1 MLLTGKYGAS
11 KQSTAYRIPNDY
23 HPAQLR
29 RQWQGSRVTVKSEFK
44 TDEKYDYPVRLDW
57 ENNPHMERWN
67 EVCAW
72 AVEYFGLPGHRY
84 RTEITKDYMIWYF
97 ITPEDQLI
105 MTLAW
110 GNDNGTDI

>member
-1 MLLTGKYGAS
+1 MNQPDLGSALHS
-11 KQSTAYRIPNDY
+11 SSDVCVCISTSLGPIDAADV
-23 HPAQLR
+23 
-29 RQWQGSRVTVKSEFK
+29 G
-44 TDEKYDYPVRLDW
+44 W
-57 ENNPHMERWN
+57 ENNPYMEHWN

-72 AVEYFGLPGHRY
+72 TVEHMGLPGDRY

-97 ITPEDQLI
+97 IQPEDQLV